1 MKKYHNKAVSK
12 ILCAVLAFF
21 TLVTAAAYAAEY
33 SVSIKNNY
41 VSYVEQNGKRIAK
54 QIKIDGNLSHN
65 TVEKVFGYMYDSNK
79 KLVDIVDA
87 ESDENGDFTLT
98 FTPGENVSD
107 GMAEIKVNS
116 LNCVNEATCSVTISN
131 LGAEAVV
138 ESFSING
145 KGAEISGGEIKIVMD
160 NWTDLRS
167 LSPKFILSQ
176 GAELYLNGE
185 KQISGKSK
193 VDFTKNVSYKIVS
206 EDLKTER
213 TYVVKLQ
220 NPQQGQGSSGGGG
233 GKGGSG
239 GSNVSVPIK
248 QDKNKDEQTNTSDT
262 NNELF
267 TDLDGFEWAKDYINS
282 LSSKKVINGFGD
294 GTFKPG
300 NKVTR
305 EEFVKMLVVALD
317 LKGDIK
323 LGFNDVDSTHWA
335 YGYIKTAVASGIVN
349 GISDTEFGI
358 TSEITR
364 QDMAVMAYRAAKKVG
379 KLNNIEPDK
388 NNFSDESDIADY
400 AKDAI
405 AYMKSAGIINGV
417 GENMFNPLGTA
428 TRAET
433 AVVISKII
441 DGGAQR

>member
-41 VSYVEQNGKRIAK
+41 VSYVEQNGERIAK

-116 LNCVNEATCSVTISN
+116 LNCVNEASVSVDISN
-131 LGAEAVV
+131 MGTEAAI

-145 KGAEISGGEIKIVMD
+145 KKADISAGKVSLTMD
-160 NWTDLRS
+160 SWTDLRA
-167 LSPKFILSQ
+167 LTPKFTLSQ

-185 KQISGKSK
+185 KQISGESK
-193 VDFTKNVSYKIVS
+193 VDFSKSVSYKVVS
-206 EDLKTER
+206 EDLKTEAE
-213 TYVVKLQ
+213 YSVGVK
-220 NPQQGQGSSGGGG
+220 NPKESQTSGGGKSSGGGG
-233 GKGGSG
+233 GGGA
-239 GSNVSVPIK
+239 SVFAPTK
-248 QDKNKDEQTNTSDT
+248 PVENKPDTKDDEKT
-262 NNELF
+262 F
-267 TDLDGFEWAKDYINS
+267 YDLDGFEWAKDYINS

-305 EEFVKMLVVALD
+305 EEFVKMLVVALN

-335 YGYIKTAVASGIVN
+335 YEYIKKAVSAGVVN

-358 TSEITR
+358 NTAISR

>member
-41 VSYVEQNGKRIAK
+41 VSYVEQNGERIAK

-107 GMAEIKVNS
+107 GMAEIKVSS
-116 LNCVNEATCSVTISN
+116 LNCVNEASVSVTISN
-131 LGAEAVV
+131 MGTEAAI

-145 KGAEISGGEIKIVMD
+145 KKADISAGKVSLTMD
-160 NWTDLRS
+160 SWTDLRA
-167 LSPKFILSQ
+167 LTPKFTLSQ

-185 KQISGKSK
+185 KQISGESK
-193 VDFTKNVSYKIVS
+193 VDFSKSVSYKVVS
-206 EDLKTER
+206 EDLKTEAE
-213 TYVVKLQ
+213 YSVGVK
-220 NPQQGQGSSGGGG
+220 NPKESQTSGGGKSSGGGG
-233 GKGGSG
+233 GGGG
-239 GSNVSVPIK
+239 GASVFAPTK
-248 QDKNKDEQTNTSDT
+248 PVENKPDTKDDEKT
-262 NNELF
+262 F
-267 TDLDGFEWAKDYINS
+267 YDLDGFEWAKDYIYS

-305 EEFVKMLVVALD
+305 EEFVKMLVVALN

-335 YGYIKTAVASGIVN
+335 YEYIKKAVSAGVVN

-358 TSEITR
+358 NTAISR

>member
-41 VSYVEQNGKRIAK
+41 VSYVEQNGERIAK

-98 FTPGENVSD
+98 FTPGENISD
-107 GMAEIKVNS
+107 GMAEIKVSS
-116 LNCVNEATCSVTISN
+116 LNCVNEASVSVTISN
-131 LGAEAVV
+131 MGTEAAI

-145 KGAEISGGEIKIVMD
+145 KKADISAGKISLTMD
-160 NWTDLRS
+160 SWTDLRA
-167 LSPKFILSQ
+167 LTPKFTLSQ

-185 KQISGKSK
+185 KQISGESK
-193 VDFTKNVSYKIVS
+193 VDFSKSVSYKVVS
-206 EDLKTER
+206 EDLKTEAE
-213 TYVVKLQ
+213 YSVGVK
-220 NPQQGQGSSGGGG
+220 NPKESQTSGGGKSSGGGG
-233 GKGGSG
+233 GGGG
-239 GSNVSVPIK
+239 ASVFAPTK
-248 QDKNKDEQTNTSDT
+248 PVENKPDTKDDEKT
-262 NNELF
+262 F
-267 TDLDGFEWAKDYINS
+267 YDLDGFEWAKDYINS

-305 EEFVKMLVVALD
+305 EEFVKMLVTAFDLEGDTD
-317 LKGDIK
+317 LKFK
-323 LGFNDVDSTHWA
+323 DVDSTHWA
-335 YGYIKTAVASGIVN
+335 YEYIKKAVSAGVVN

-358 TSEITR
+358 NTAISR

>member
-41 VSYVEQNGKRIAK
+41 VSYVEQNGERIAK

-107 GMAEIKVNS
+107 GMAEIKVSS

-167 LSPKFILSQ
+167 LSPKFTLSQ

-185 KQISGKSK
+185 KQISGESK

-206 EDLKTER
+206 EDLKTEAE
-213 TYVVKLQ
+213 YSVGVK
-220 NPQQGQGSSGGGG
+220 NPKESQTSGGGKSSGGGG
-233 GKGGSG
+233 GGGG
-239 GSNVSVPIK
+239 GASVFAPTK
-248 QDKNKDEQTNTSDT
+248 PVENKPDTKDDEKT
-262 NNELF
+262 F
-267 TDLDGFEWAKDYINS
+267 YDLDGFEWAKDYINS

-305 EEFVKMLVVALD
+305 EEFVKMLVVALN

-335 YGYIKTAVASGIVN
+335 YEYIKKAVSAGVVN

-358 TSEITR
+358 NTAISR

>member
-12 ILCAVLAFF
+12 ILCTVLAFF

-41 VSYVEQNGKRIAK
+41 VSYVEQNGERIAK

-116 LNCVNEATCSVTISN
+116 LNCVNEASVSVDISN
-131 LGAEAVV
+131 MGTEAAI

-145 KGAEISGGEIKIVMD
+145 KKADISAGKVSLTMD
-160 NWTDLRS
+160 SWTDLRA
-167 LSPKFILSQ
+167 LTPKFTLSQ

-185 KQISGKSK
+185 KQISGESK
-193 VDFTKNVSYKIVS
+193 VDFSKSVSYKVVS
-206 EDLKTER
+206 EDLKTEAE
-213 TYVVKLQ
+213 YSVGVK
-220 NPQQGQGSSGGGG
+220 NPKESQTSGGGKSSGGGG
-233 GKGGSG
+233 GGGG
-239 GSNVSVPIK
+239 GASVFAPTK
-248 QDKNKDEQTNTSDT
+248 PVENKPDTKDDEKT
-262 NNELF
+262 F
-267 TDLDGFEWAKDYINS
+267 YDLDGFEWAKDYINS

-305 EEFVKMLVVALD
+305 EEFVKMLVVALN

-335 YGYIKTAVASGIVN
+335 YEYIKKAVSAGVVN

-358 TSEITR
+358 NTAISR

>member
-41 VSYVEQNGKRIAK
+41 VSYVEQNGERIAK

-107 GMAEIKVNS
+107 GMAEIKVSS
-116 LNCVNEATCSVTISN
+116 LNCVNEASVSVTISN
-131 LGAEAVV
+131 MGTEAAI

-145 KGAEISGGEIKIVMD
+145 KKADISAGKVSLTMD
-160 NWTDLRS
+160 SWTDLRA
-167 LSPKFILSQ
+167 LTPKFTLSQ

-185 KQISGKSK
+185 KQISGESK
-193 VDFTKNVSYKIVS
+193 VDFSKSVSYKVVS
-206 EDLKTER
+206 EDLKTEAE
-213 TYVVKLQ
+213 YSVGVK
-220 NPQQGQGSSGGGG
+220 NPKESQTSGGGKSSGGGG
-233 GKGGSG
+233 GGGG
-239 GSNVSVPIK
+239 GASVFAPTK
-248 QDKNKDEQTNTSDT
+248 PVENKPDTKDDEKT
-262 NNELF
+262 F
-267 TDLDGFEWAKDYINS
+267 YDLDGFEWAKDYINS

-305 EEFVKMLVVALD
+305 EEFVKMLVVALN

-335 YGYIKTAVASGIVN
+335 YEYIKKAVSAGVVN

-358 TSEITR
+358 NTAISR

>member
-41 VSYVEQNGKRIAK
+41 VSYVEQNGERIAK

-116 LNCVNEATCSVTISN
+116 LNCVNEASVSVDISN
-131 LGAEAVV
+131 MGTEAAI

-145 KGAEISGGEIKIVMD
+145 KKADISAGKISLTMD
-160 NWTDLRS
+160 SWTDLRA
-167 LSPKFILSQ
+167 LTPKFTLSQ

-185 KQISGKSK
+185 KQISGESK
-193 VDFTKNVSYKIVS
+193 VDFSKSVSYKVVS
-206 EDLKTER
+206 EDLKTEAE
-213 TYVVKLQ
+213 YSVGVK
-220 NPQQGQGSSGGGG
+220 NPKESQTSGGGKSSGGGG
-233 GKGGSG
+233 GGGG
-239 GSNVSVPIK
+239 GASVFAPTK
-248 QDKNKDEQTNTSDT
+248 PVENKPDTKDDEKT
-262 NNELF
+262 F
-267 TDLDGFEWAKDYINS
+267 YDLDGFEWAKAYIQTLNS
-282 LSSKKVINGFGD
+282 KGIINGFGD
-294 GTFKPG
+294 GTFRPG
-300 NKVTR
+300 DKVTR
-305 EEFVKMLVVALD
+305 EEFVKMLVTAFDLEGDTD
-317 LKGDIK
+317 LKFK
-323 LGFNDVDSTHWA
+323 DVDSTHWA
-335 YGYIKTAVASGIVN
+335 YEYIKKAVSAGVVN

-358 TSEITR
+358 NTAISR

>member
-41 VSYVEQNGKRIAK
+41 VSYVEQNGERIAK

-107 GMAEIKVNS
+107 GMAEIKVSS
-116 LNCVNEATCSVTISN
+116 LNCVNEASVSVTISN
-131 LGAEAVV
+131 MGTEAAI

-145 KGAEISGGEIKIVMD
+145 KKADISAGKVSLTMD
-160 NWTDLRS
+160 SWTDLRA
-167 LSPKFILSQ
+167 LTPKFTLSQ

-185 KQISGKSK
+185 KQISGESK
-193 VDFTKNVSYKIVS
+193 VDFSKSVSYKVVS
-206 EDLKTER
+206 EDLKTEAE
-213 TYVVKLQ
+213 YSVGVK
-220 NPQQGQGSSGGGG
+220 NPKESQTSGGGG
-233 GKGGSG
+233 GGGG
-239 GSNVSVPIK
+239 ASVFAPTK
-248 QDKNKDEQTNTSDT
+248 PVENKPDTKDDEKT
-262 NNELF
+262 F
-267 TDLDGFEWAKDYINS
+267 YDLDGFEWAKDYINS

-305 EEFVKMLVVALD
+305 EEFVKMLVVALN

-335 YGYIKTAVASGIVN
+335 YEYIKKAVSAGVVN

-358 TSEITR
+358 NTAISR

>member
-41 VSYVEQNGKRIAK
+41 VSYVEQNGERIAK

-107 GMAEIKVNS
+107 GMAEIKVSS
-116 LNCVNEATCSVTISN
+116 LNCVNEASISVDISN
-131 LGAEAVV
+131 MGTEAAI

-145 KGAEISGGEIKIVMD
+145 KKADISAGKVSLTMD
-160 NWTDLRS
+160 SWTDLRA
-167 LSPKFILSQ
+167 LTPKFTLSQ

-185 KQISGKSK
+185 EQISGESK
-193 VDFTKNVSYKIVS
+193 VDFSKSVSYKVVS
-206 EDLKTER
+206 EDLKTEAE
-213 TYVVKLQ
+213 YSVGVK
-220 NPQQGQGSSGGGG
+220 NPKESQTSGGGKSSGGGG
-233 GKGGSG
+233 GA
-239 GSNVSVPIK
+239 SVFAPTK
-248 QDKNKDEQTNTSDT
+248 PVENKPDTKDDEKT
-262 NNELF
+262 F
-267 TDLDGFEWAKDYINS
+267 YDLDGFEWAKDYINS

-305 EEFVKMLVVALD
+305 EEFVKMLVVALN

-441 DGGAQR
+441 DGGVQR

>member
-41 VSYVEQNGKRIAK
+41 VSYVEQNGERIAK

-98 FTPGENVSD
+98 FTPGENISD
-107 GMAEIKVNS
+107 GMAEIKVSS
-116 LNCVNEATCSVTISN
+116 LNCVNEASVSVTISN
-131 LGAEAVV
+131 MGTEAAI

-145 KGAEISGGEIKIVMD
+145 KKADISAGKISLTMD
-160 NWTDLRS
+160 SWTDLRA
-167 LSPKFILSQ
+167 LTPKFTLSQ

-185 KQISGKSK
+185 KQISGESK
-193 VDFTKNVSYKIVS
+193 VDFSKSVSYKVVS
-206 EDLKTER
+206 EDLKTEAE
-213 TYVVKLQ
+213 YSVGVK
-220 NPQQGQGSSGGGG
+220 NPKESQTSGGGG
-233 GKGGSG
+233 GGGA
-239 GSNVSVPIK
+239 SVFAPTK
-248 QDKNKDEQTNTSDT
+248 PVENKPDTKDDEKT
-262 NNELF
+262 F
-267 TDLDGFEWAKDYINS
+267 YDLDGFEWAKDYINS

-305 EEFVKMLVVALD
+305 EEFVKMLVTAFDLEGDTD
-317 LKGDIK
+317 LKFK
-323 LGFNDVDSTHWA
+323 DVDSTHWA
-335 YGYIKTAVASGIVN
+335 YEYIKKAVSAGVVN

-358 TSEITR
+358 NTAISR

>member
-41 VSYVEQNGKRIAK
+41 VSYVEQNGERVAK

-116 LNCVNEATCSVTISN
+116 LNCVNEASVSVDISN
-131 LGAEAVV
+131 MGTEAAI

-145 KGAEISGGEIKIVMD
+145 KKADISAGKVSLTMD
-160 NWTDLRS
+160 SWTDLRA
-167 LSPKFILSQ
+167 LTPKFTLSQ

-185 KQISGKSK
+185 KQISGESK
-193 VDFTKNVSYKIVS
+193 VDFSKSVSYKVVS
-206 EDLKTER
+206 EDLKTEAE
-213 TYVVKLQ
+213 YSVGVK
-220 NPQQGQGSSGGGG
+220 NPKESQTSGGGKSSGGGG
-233 GKGGSG
+233 GGGG
-239 GSNVSVPIK
+239 ASVFAPTK
-248 QDKNKDEQTNTSDT
+248 PVENKPDTKDDEKT
-262 NNELF
+262 F
-267 TDLDGFEWAKDYINS
+267 YDLDGFEWAKDYINS

-305 EEFVKMLVVALD
+305 EEFVKMLVTAFDLEGDTD
-317 LKGDIK
+317 LKFK
-323 LGFNDVDSTHWA
+323 DVDSTHWA
-335 YGYIKTAVASGIVN
+335 YEYIKKAVSAGVVN

-358 TSEITR
+358 NTAISR

>member
-41 VSYVEQNGKRIAK
+41 VSYVEQNGERIAK

-116 LNCVNEATCSVTISN
+116 LNCVNEASVSVDISN
-131 LGAEAVV
+131 MGTEAAI

-145 KGAEISGGEIKIVMD
+145 KKADISAGNVSLTMD
-160 NWTDLRS
+160 SWTDLRA
-167 LSPKFILSQ
+167 LTPKFTLSQ

-185 KQISGKSK
+185 KQISGESK
-193 VDFTKNVSYKIVS
+193 VDFSKSVSYKVVS
-206 EDLKTER
+206 EDLKTEAE
-213 TYVVKLQ
+213 YSVGVK
-220 NPQQGQGSSGGGG
+220 NPKESQTSGGGKSSGGGG
-233 GKGGSG
+233 GGGA
-239 GSNVSVPIK
+239 SVFAPTK
-248 QDKNKDEQTNTSDT
+248 PVENKPDT
-262 NNELF
+262 KDNEKTF
-267 TDLDGFEWAKDYINS
+267 YDLDGFEWAKDYINS

-305 EEFVKMLVVALD
+305 EEFVKMLVVALN

-335 YGYIKTAVASGIVN
+335 YEYIKKAVSAGVVN

-358 TSEITR
+358 NTAISR

-379 KLNNIEPDK
+379 KLNNIEPHK

>member
-41 VSYVEQNGKRIAK
+41 VSYVEQNGERIAK

-116 LNCVNEATCSVTISN
+116 LNCVNEASVSVDISN
-131 LGAEAVV
+131 MGTEAAI

-145 KGAEISGGEIKIVMD
+145 KKADISAGKISLTMD
-160 NWTDLRS
+160 SWTDLRA
-167 LSPKFILSQ
+167 LTPKFTLSQ

-185 KQISGKSK
+185 KQISGESK
-193 VDFTKNVSYKIVS
+193 VDFSKSVSYKVVS
-206 EDLKTER
+206 EDLKTEAE
-213 TYVVKLQ
+213 YSVGVK
-220 NPQQGQGSSGGGG
+220 NPKESQTSGGGKSSGGGG
-233 GKGGSG
+233 GGGA
-239 GSNVSVPIK
+239 SVFAPTK
-248 QDKNKDEQTNTSDT
+248 PVENKPDTKDDEKT
-262 NNELF
+262 F
-267 TDLDGFEWAKDYINS
+267 YDLDGFEWAKDYINS

-305 EEFVKMLVVALD
+305 EEFVKMLVVALN
-317 LKGDIK
+317 LKGDTDLK
-323 LGFNDVDSTHWA
+323 FKDVDSTHWA
-335 YGYIKTAVASGIVN
+335 YEYIKKAVSAGVVN

-358 TSEITR
+358 NTAISR

>member
-41 VSYVEQNGKRIAK
+41 VSYVEQNGERIAK

-116 LNCVNEATCSVTISN
+116 LNCVNEASVSVDISN
-131 LGAEAVV
+131 MGTEAAI

-145 KGAEISGGEIKIVMD
+145 KKADISAGKVSLTMD
-160 NWTDLRS
+160 SWTDLRA
-167 LSPKFILSQ
+167 LTPKFTLSQ

-185 KQISGKSK
+185 KQISGESK
-193 VDFTKNVSYKIVS
+193 VDFSKSVSYKVVS
-206 EDLKTER
+206 EDLKTEAE
-213 TYVVKLQ
+213 YSVGVK
-220 NPQQGQGSSGGGG
+220 NPKESQTSGGGKSSGGGG
-233 GKGGSG
+233 GGA
-239 GSNVSVPIK
+239 SVFAPTK
-248 QDKNKDEQTNTSDT
+248 PVENKPDTKDDEKT
-262 NNELF
+262 F
-267 TDLDGFEWAKDYINS
+267 YDLDGFEWAKDYINS

-305 EEFVKMLVVALD
+305 EEFVKMLVVALN

-335 YGYIKTAVASGIVN
+335 YEYIKKAVSAGVVN

-358 TSEITR
+358 NTAISR

>member
-41 VSYVEQNGKRIAK
+41 VSYVEQNGERIAK

-107 GMAEIKVNS
+107 GMAEIKVSS
-116 LNCVNEATCSVTISN
+116 LNCVNEASVSVTISN
-131 LGAEAVV
+131 MGTEAAI

-145 KGAEISGGEIKIVMD
+145 KKADISAGKISLTMD
-160 NWTDLRS
+160 SWTDLRA
-167 LSPKFILSQ
+167 LTPKFTLSQ

-185 KQISGKSK
+185 KQISGESK
-193 VDFTKNVSYKIVS
+193 VDFSKSVSYKVVS
-206 EDLKTER
+206 EDLKTEAE
-213 TYVVKLQ
+213 YSVGVK
-220 NPQQGQGSSGGGG
+220 NPKESQTSGGGG
-233 GKGGSG
+233 GGGG
-239 GSNVSVPIK
+239 ASVFAPTK
-248 QDKNKDEQTNTSDT
+248 PVENKPDTKDDEKT
-262 NNELF
+262 F
-267 TDLDGFEWAKDYINS
+267 YDLDGFEWAKDYINS

-305 EEFVKMLVVALD
+305 EEFVKMLVVALN

-335 YGYIKTAVASGIVN
+335 YEYIKKAVSAGVVN

-358 TSEITR
+358 NTAISR

>member
-41 VSYVEQNGKRIAK
+41 VSYVEQNGERIAK

-116 LNCVNEATCSVTISN
+116 LNCVNEASVSVTISN
-131 LGAEAVV
+131 MGTEAAI

-145 KGAEISGGEIKIVMD
+145 KKADISAGKVSLTMD
-160 NWTDLRS
+160 SWTDLRA
-167 LSPKFILSQ
+167 LTPKFTLSQ

-185 KQISGKSK
+185 KQISGESK
-193 VDFTKNVSYKIVS
+193 VDFSKSVSYKVVS
-206 EDLKTER
+206 EDLKTEAE
-213 TYVVKLQ
+213 YSVGVK
-220 NPQQGQGSSGGGG
+220 NPKESQTSGGGKSSGGGG
-233 GKGGSG
+233 GGA
-239 GSNVSVPIK
+239 SVFAPTK
-248 QDKNKDEQTNTSDT
+248 PVENKPDTKDDEKT
-262 NNELF
+262 F
-267 TDLDGFEWAKDYINS
+267 YDLDGFEWAKAYIQTLNS
-282 LSSKKVINGFGD
+282 KGIINGFGD
-294 GTFKPG
+294 GTFRPG
-300 NKVTR
+300 DKVTR
-305 EEFVKMLVVALD
+305 EEFVKMLVTAFDLEGDTD
-317 LKGDIK
+317 LKFK
-323 LGFNDVDSTHWA
+323 DVDSTHWA
-335 YGYIKTAVASGIVN
+335 YEYIKKAVSAGVVN

-358 TSEITR
+358 NTAISR

>member
-107 GMAEIKVNS
+107 GMAEIKVSS
-116 LNCVNEATCSVTISN
+116 LNCVNEASVSVDISN
-131 LGAEAVV
+131 MGTEAAI

-145 KGAEISGGEIKIVMD
+145 KKADISAGKISLTMD
-160 NWTDLRS
+160 SWTDLRA
-167 LSPKFILSQ
+167 LTPKFTLSQ

-185 KQISGKSK
+185 KQISGESK
-193 VDFTKNVSYKIVS
+193 VDFSKSVSYKVVS
-206 EDLKTER
+206 EDLKTEAE
-213 TYVVKLQ
+213 YSVGVK
-220 NPQQGQGSSGGGG
+220 NPKESQTSGGGKSSGGGG
-233 GKGGSG
+233 GGA
-239 GSNVSVPIK
+239 SVFAPTK
-248 QDKNKDEQTNTSDT
+248 PVENNPDTKDDEKT
-262 NNELF
+262 F
-267 TDLDGFEWAKDYINS
+267 YDLDGFEWAKDYINS

-305 EEFVKMLVVALD
+305 EEFVKMFVVALN

>member
-41 VSYVEQNGKRIAK
+41 VSYVEQNGERIAK

-116 LNCVNEATCSVTISN
+116 LNCVNEASVSVTISN
-131 LGAEAVV
+131 MGTEAAI

-145 KGAEISGGEIKIVMD
+145 KKADISAGKISLTMD
-160 NWTDLRS
+160 SWTDLRA
-167 LSPKFILSQ
+167 LTPKFTLSQ

-185 KQISGKSK
+185 KQISGESK
-193 VDFTKNVSYKIVS
+193 VDFSKSVSYKVVS
-206 EDLKTER
+206 EDLKTEAE
-213 TYVVKLQ
+213 YSVGVK
-220 NPQQGQGSSGGGG
+220 NPKESQTSGGGKSSGGGG
-233 GKGGSG
+233 GGGG
-239 GSNVSVPIK
+239 GASVFAPTK
-248 QDKNKDEQTNTSDT
+248 PVENKPDTKDDEKT
-262 NNELF
+262 F
-267 TDLDGFEWAKDYINS
+267 YDLDGFEWAKDYINS

-305 EEFVKMLVVALD
+305 EEFVKMLVTAFDLEGDTD
-317 LKGDIK
+317 LKFK
-323 LGFNDVDSTHWA
+323 DVDSTHWA
-335 YGYIKTAVASGIVN
+335 YEYIKKAVSAGVVN

-358 TSEITR
+358 NTAISR

>member
-107 GMAEIKVNS
+107 GMAEIKVSS

-145 KGAEISGGEIKIVMD
+145 KKADISAGKVSLTMD
-160 NWTDLRS
+160 SWTDLRA
-167 LSPKFILSQ
+167 LTPKFTLSQ

-185 KQISGKSK
+185 KQISGESK
-193 VDFTKNVSYKIVS
+193 VDFSKSVSYKVVS
-206 EDLKTER
+206 EDLKTEAE
-213 TYVVKLQ
+213 YSVGVK
-220 NPQQGQGSSGGGG
+220 NPKESQTSGGGKSSGGGG
-233 GKGGSG
+233 GGA
-239 GSNVSVPIK
+239 SVFAPTK
-248 QDKNKDEQTNTSDT
+248 PVENKPDTKDDEKT
-262 NNELF
+262 F
-267 TDLDGFEWAKDYINS
+267 YDLDGFEWAKAYIQTLNS
-282 LSSKKVINGFGD
+282 KGIINGFGD
-294 GTFKPG
+294 GTFRPG
-300 NKVTR
+300 DKVTR
-305 EEFVKMLVVALD
+305 EEFVKMLVTAFDLEGDTD
-317 LKGDIK
+317 LKFK
-323 LGFNDVDSTHWA
+323 DVDSTHWA
-335 YGYIKTAVASGIVN
+335 YEYIKKAVSAGVVN

-358 TSEITR
+358 NTAISR

>member
-41 VSYVEQNGKRIAK
+41 VSYVEQNGERIAK

-98 FTPGENVSD
+98 FTPGENISD
-107 GMAEIKVNS
+107 GMAEIKVSS
-116 LNCVNEATCSVTISN
+116 LNCVNEASVSVTISN
-131 LGAEAVV
+131 MGTEAAI

-145 KGAEISGGEIKIVMD
+145 KKADISAGKISLTMD
-160 NWTDLRS
+160 SWTDLRA
-167 LSPKFILSQ
+167 LTPKFTLSQ

-185 KQISGKSK
+185 KQISGESK
-193 VDFTKNVSYKIVS
+193 VDFSKSVSYKVVS
-206 EDLKTER
+206 EDLKTEAE
-213 TYVVKLQ
+213 YSVGVK
-220 NPQQGQGSSGGGG
+220 NPKESQTSGGGKSSGGGG
-233 GKGGSG
+233 GGA
-239 GSNVSVPIK
+239 SVFAPTK
-248 QDKNKDEQTNTSDT
+248 PVENKPDTKDDEKT
-262 NNELF
+262 F
-267 TDLDGFEWAKDYINS
+267 YDLDGFEWAKDYINS

-305 EEFVKMLVVALD
+305 EEFVKMLVVALN

-335 YGYIKTAVASGIVN
+335 YEYIKKAVSAGVVN

-358 TSEITR
+358 NTAISR

>member
-41 VSYVEQNGKRIAK
+41 VSYVEQNGERIAK

-116 LNCVNEATCSVTISN
+116 LNCVNEASVSVDISN
-131 LGAEAVV
+131 MGTEAAI

-145 KGAEISGGEIKIVMD
+145 KKADISAGKISLTMD
-160 NWTDLRS
+160 SWTDLRA
-167 LSPKFILSQ
+167 LTPKFTLSQ

-185 KQISGKSK
+185 KQISGESK
-193 VDFTKNVSYKIVS
+193 VDFSKSVSYKVVS
-206 EDLKTER
+206 EDLKTEAE
-213 TYVVKLQ
+213 YSVGVK
-220 NPQQGQGSSGGGG
+220 NPKESQTSGGGKSSGGGG
-233 GKGGSG
+233 GGGA
-239 GSNVSVPIK
+239 SVFAPTK
-248 QDKNKDEQTNTSDT
+248 PVENKPDTKDDEKT
-262 NNELF
+262 F
-267 TDLDGFEWAKDYINS
+267 YDLDGFEWAKDYINS

-305 EEFVKMLVVALD
+305 EEFVKMLVVALN

-335 YGYIKTAVASGIVN
+335 YEYIKKAVSAGVVN

-358 TSEITR
+358 NTAISR

>member
-41 VSYVEQNGKRIAK
+41 VSYVEQNGERIAK

-107 GMAEIKVNS
+107 GMAEIKVSS
-116 LNCVNEATCSVTISN
+116 LNCVNEASVSVTISN
-131 LGAEAVV
+131 MGTEAAI

-145 KGAEISGGEIKIVMD
+145 KKADISAGKISLTMD
-160 NWTDLRS
+160 SWTDLRA
-167 LSPKFILSQ
+167 LTPKFTLSQ

-185 KQISGKSK
+185 KQISGESK
-193 VDFTKNVSYKIVS
+193 VDFSKSVSYKVVS
-206 EDLKTER
+206 EDLKTEAE
-213 TYVVKLQ
+213 YSVGVK
-220 NPQQGQGSSGGGG
+220 NPKESQTSGGGKSSGGGG
-233 GKGGSG
+233 GGGA
-239 GSNVSVPIK
+239 SVFAPTK
-248 QDKNKDEQTNTSDT
+248 PVENKPDTKDDEKT
-262 NNELF
+262 F
-267 TDLDGFEWAKDYINS
+267 YDLDGFEWAKDYINS

-305 EEFVKMLVVALD
+305 EEFVKMLVVALN

-335 YGYIKTAVASGIVN
+335 YEYIKKAVSAGVVN

-358 TSEITR
+358 NTAISR

>member
-41 VSYVEQNGKRIAK
+41 VSYVEQNGERIAK

-107 GMAEIKVNS
+107 GMAEIKVSS
-116 LNCVNEATCSVTISN
+116 LNCVNEASVSVDISN
-131 LGAEAVV
+131 MGTEAAI

-145 KGAEISGGEIKIVMD
+145 KKADISAGEIKIVMD

-167 LSPKFILSQ
+167 LSPKFTLSQ

-185 KQISGKSK
+185 KQISGESK
-193 VDFTKNVSYKIVS
+193 VDFSKSVSYKVVS
-206 EDLKTER
+206 EDLKTEAE
-213 TYVVKLQ
+213 YSVGVK
-220 NPQQGQGSSGGGG
+220 NPKESQTSGGGKSSGGGG
-233 GKGGSG
+233 GGGA
-239 GSNVSVPIK
+239 SVFAPTK
-248 QDKNKDEQTNTSDT
+248 PVENKPDTKDDEKT
-262 NNELF
+262 F
-267 TDLDGFEWAKDYINS
+267 YDLDGFEWAKDYINS

-300 NKVTR
+300 DKVTR
-305 EEFVKMLVVALD
+305 EEFVKMLVVALN

-335 YGYIKTAVASGIVN
+335 YEYIKKAVSAGVVN

-358 TSEITR
+358 NTAISR

>member
-41 VSYVEQNGKRIAK
+41 VSYVEQNGERVAK

-116 LNCVNEATCSVTISN
+116 LNCVNEASVSVDISN
-131 LGAEAVV
+131 MGTEAAI

-145 KGAEISGGEIKIVMD
+145 KKADISAGKVSLTMD
-160 NWTDLRS
+160 SWTDLRA
-167 LSPKFILSQ
+167 LTPKFTLSQ

-185 KQISGKSK
+185 KQISGESK
-193 VDFTKNVSYKIVS
+193 VDFSKSVSYKVVS
-206 EDLKTER
+206 EDLKTEAE
-213 TYVVKLQ
+213 YSVGVK
-220 NPQQGQGSSGGGG
+220 NPKESQTSGGGKSSGGGG
-233 GKGGSG
+233 GGA
-239 GSNVSVPIK
+239 SVFAPTK
-248 QDKNKDEQTNTSDT
+248 PVENKPDTKDDEKT
-262 NNELF
+262 F
-267 TDLDGFEWAKDYINS
+267 YDLDGFEWAKDYINS

-305 EEFVKMLVVALD
+305 EEFVKMLVVALN

-335 YGYIKTAVASGIVN
+335 YEYIKKAVSAGVVN

-358 TSEITR
+358 NTAISR

>member
-41 VSYVEQNGKRIAK
+41 VSYVEQNGERIAK

-116 LNCVNEATCSVTISN
+116 LNCVNEASVSVDISN
-131 LGAEAVV
+131 MGTEAAI

-167 LSPKFILSQ
+167 LSPKFTLSQ

-185 KQISGKSK
+185 KQISGESK

-206 EDLKTER
+206 EDLKTEAE
-213 TYVVKLQ
+213 YSVGVK
-220 NPQQGQGSSGGGG
+220 NPKESQTSGGGKSSGGGG
-233 GKGGSG
+233 GGGA
-239 GSNVSVPIK
+239 SVFAPTK
-248 QDKNKDEQTNTSDT
+248 PVENKPDTKDDEKT
-262 NNELF
+262 F
-267 TDLDGFEWAKDYINS
+267 YDLDGFEWAKDYINS

-305 EEFVKMLVVALD
+305 EEFVKMLVVALN

-335 YGYIKTAVASGIVN
+335 YEYIKKAVSAGVVN

-358 TSEITR
+358 NTAISR

>member
-107 GMAEIKVNS
+107 GMAEIKVSS

-185 KQISGKSK
+185 KQISGESK
-193 VDFTKNVSYKIVS
+193 VDFTKNVSYKVVS
-206 EDLKTER
+206 EDLKTEAE
-213 TYVVKLQ
+213 YSVGVK
-220 NPQQGQGSSGGGG
+220 NPKESQTSGGGKSSGGGG
-233 GKGGSG
+233 GGGA
-239 GSNVSVPIK
+239 SVFAPTK
-248 QDKNKDEQTNTSDT
+248 PVENKPDTKDDEKT
-262 NNELF
+262 F
-267 TDLDGFEWAKDYINS
+267 YDLDGFEWAKDYINS

-305 EEFVKMLVVALD
+305 EEFVKMLVTAFDLEGDTD
-317 LKGDIK
+317 LKFK
-323 LGFNDVDSTHWA
+323 DVDSTHWA
-335 YGYIKTAVASGIVN
+335 YEYIKKAVSAGVVN

-358 TSEITR
+358 NTAISR

>member
-41 VSYVEQNGKRIAK
+41 VSYVEQNGERIAK

-98 FTPGENVSD
+98 FTPGENISD
-107 GMAEIKVNS
+107 GMAEIKVSS
-116 LNCVNEATCSVTISN
+116 LNCVNEASVSVTISN
-131 LGAEAVV
+131 MGTEAAI

-145 KGAEISGGEIKIVMD
+145 KKADISAGKISLTMD
-160 NWTDLRS
+160 SWTDLRA
-167 LSPKFILSQ
+167 LTPKFTLSQ

-185 KQISGKSK
+185 KQISGESK
-193 VDFTKNVSYKIVS
+193 VDFSKSVSYKVVS
-206 EDLKTER
+206 EDLKTEAE
-213 TYVVKLQ
+213 YSVGVK
-220 NPQQGQGSSGGGG
+220 NPKESQTSGGGKSSGGGG
-233 GKGGSG
+233 GGGG
-239 GSNVSVPIK
+239 GASVFAPTK
-248 QDKNKDEQTNTSDT
+248 PVENKPDTKDDEKT
-262 NNELF
+262 F
-267 TDLDGFEWAKDYINS
+267 YDLDGFEWAKAYINS

-305 EEFVKMLVVALD
+305 EEFVKMLVTAFDLEGDTD
-317 LKGDIK
+317 LKFK
-323 LGFNDVDSTHWA
+323 DVDSTHWA
-335 YGYIKTAVASGIVN
+335 YEYIKKAVSAGVVN

-358 TSEITR
+358 NTAISR

>member
-12 ILCAVLAFF
+12 ILCTVLAFF

-41 VSYVEQNGKRIAK
+41 VSYVEQNGERIAK

-107 GMAEIKVNS
+107 GMAEIKVSS
-116 LNCVNEATCSVTISN
+116 LNCVNEASVSVTISN
-131 LGAEAVV
+131 MGTEAAI

-145 KGAEISGGEIKIVMD
+145 KKADISAGKISLTMD
-160 NWTDLRS
+160 SWTDLRA
-167 LSPKFILSQ
+167 LTPKFTLSQ

-185 KQISGKSK
+185 KQISGESKGDFSKS
-193 VDFTKNVSYKIVS
+193 VSYKVVS
-206 EDLKTER
+206 EDLKTEAE
-213 TYVVKLQ
+213 YSVGVK
-220 NPQQGQGSSGGGG
+220 NPKESQTSGGGG
-233 GKGGSG
+233 GGGG
-239 GSNVSVPIK
+239 ASVFAPTK
-248 QDKNKDEQTNTSDT
+248 PVENKPDTKDDEKT
-262 NNELF
+262 F
-267 TDLDGFEWAKDYINS
+267 YDLDGFEWAKDYINS

-305 EEFVKMLVVALD
+305 EEFVKMLVVALN

-335 YGYIKTAVASGIVN
+335 YEYIKKAVSAGVVN

-358 TSEITR
+358 NTAISR

>member
-41 VSYVEQNGKRIAK
+41 VSYVEQNGERIAK

-107 GMAEIKVNS
+107 GMAEIKVSS
-116 LNCVNEATCSVTISN
+116 LNCVNEASVSVTISN
-131 LGAEAVV
+131 MGTEAAI

-145 KGAEISGGEIKIVMD
+145 KKADISAGKVSLTMD
-160 NWTDLRS
+160 SWTDLRA
-167 LSPKFILSQ
+167 LTPKFTLSQ

-185 KQISGKSK
+185 NQISGESK
-193 VDFTKNVSYKIVS
+193 VDFSKSVSYKVVS
-206 EDLKTER
+206 EDLKTEAE
-213 TYVVKLQ
+213 YSVGVK
-220 NPQQGQGSSGGGG
+220 NPKESQTSGGGKSSGGGG
-233 GKGGSG
+233 GGGG
-239 GSNVSVPIK
+239 GASVFAPTK
-248 QDKNKDEQTNTSDT
+248 PVENKPDTKDDEKT
-262 NNELF
+262 F
-267 TDLDGFEWAKDYINS
+267 YDLDGFEWAKDYINS

-305 EEFVKMLVVALD
+305 EEFVKMLVVALN

-335 YGYIKTAVASGIVN
+335 YEYIKKAVSAGVVN

-358 TSEITR
+358 NTAISR

>member
-41 VSYVEQNGKRIAK
+41 VSYVEQNGERIAK

-107 GMAEIKVNS
+107 GMAEIKVSS
-116 LNCVNEATCSVTISN
+116 LNCVNEASVSVTISN
-131 LGAEAVV
+131 MGTEAAI

-145 KGAEISGGEIKIVMD
+145 KKADISAGKVSLTMD
-160 NWTDLRS
+160 SWTDLRA
-167 LSPKFILSQ
+167 LTPKFTLSQ

-185 KQISGKSK
+185 KQISGESK
-193 VDFTKNVSYKIVS
+193 VDFSKSVSYKVVS
-206 EDLKTER
+206 EDLKTEAE
-213 TYVVKLQ
+213 YSVGVK
-220 NPQQGQGSSGGGG
+220 NPKESQTSGGGKSSGGGG
-233 GKGGSG
+233 GGGA
-239 GSNVSVPIK
+239 SVFAPTK
-248 QDKNKDEQTNTSDT
+248 PVENKPDTKDDEKT
-262 NNELF
+262 F
-267 TDLDGFEWAKDYINS
+267 YDLDGFEWAKDYINS

-305 EEFVKMLVVALD
+305 EEFVKMLVVALN

-335 YGYIKTAVASGIVN
+335 YEYIKKAVSAGVVN

-358 TSEITR
+358 NTAISR

-417 GENMFNPLGTA
+417 GDNMFNPLGTA

>member
-41 VSYVEQNGKRIAK
+41 VSYVEQNGERIAK

-98 FTPGENVSD
+98 FTPGENISD
-107 GMAEIKVNS
+107 GMAEIKVSS
-116 LNCVNEATCSVTISN
+116 LNCVNEASVSVTISN
-131 LGAEAVV
+131 MGTEAAI

-145 KGAEISGGEIKIVMD
+145 KKADISAGKISLTMD
-160 NWTDLRS
+160 SWTDLRA
-167 LSPKFILSQ
+167 LTPKFTLSQ

-185 KQISGKSK
+185 KQISGESK
-193 VDFTKNVSYKIVS
+193 VDFSKSVSYKVVS
-206 EDLKTER
+206 EDLKTEAE
-213 TYVVKLQ
+213 YSVGVK
-220 NPQQGQGSSGGGG
+220 NPKESQTSGGGG
-233 GKGGSG
+233 GGGG
-239 GSNVSVPIK
+239 ASVFAPTK
-248 QDKNKDEQTNTSDT
+248 PVENKPDTKDDEKT
-262 NNELF
+262 F
-267 TDLDGFEWAKDYINS
+267 YDLDGFEWAKDYINS

-305 EEFVKMLVVALD
+305 EEFVKMLVVALN

-335 YGYIKTAVASGIVN
+335 YEYIKKAVSAGVVN

-358 TSEITR
+358 NTAISR

>member
-41 VSYVEQNGKRIAK
+41 VSYVEQNGERIAK

-116 LNCVNEATCSVTISN
+116 LNCVNEASVSVDISN
-131 LGAEAVV
+131 MGTEAAI

-145 KGAEISGGEIKIVMD
+145 KKADISAGKISLTMD
-160 NWTDLRS
+160 SWTDLRA
-167 LSPKFILSQ
+167 LTPKFTLSQ

-185 KQISGKSK
+185 KQISGESK
-193 VDFTKNVSYKIVS
+193 VDFSKSVSYKVVS
-206 EDLKTER
+206 EDLKTE
-213 TYVVKLQ
+213 TEYSVGVK
-220 NPQQGQGSSGGGG
+220 NPKESQTSGGGKSSGGGG
-233 GKGGSG
+233 GGGA
-239 GSNVSVPIK
+239 SVFAPTK
-248 QDKNKDEQTNTSDT
+248 PVENKPDTKDDEKT
-262 NNELF
+262 F
-267 TDLDGFEWAKDYINS
+267 YDLDGFEWAKDYINS

-305 EEFVKMLVVALD
+305 EEFVKMLVVALN

-335 YGYIKTAVASGIVN
+335 YEYIKKAVSAGVVN

-358 TSEITR
+358 NTAISR

>member
-12 ILCAVLAFF
+12 ILSAVLAFF

-41 VSYVEQNGKRIAK
+41 VSYVEQNGERIAK

-107 GMAEIKVNS
+107 GMAEIKVSS
-116 LNCVNEATCSVTISN
+116 LNCVNEASVSVDISN
-131 LGAEAVV
+131 MGTEAAIK
-138 ESFSING
+138 SFSING
-145 KGAEISGGEIKIVMD
+145 KKADISAGKVSLTMD
-160 NWTDLRS
+160 SWTDLRA
-167 LSPKFILSQ
+167 LTPKFTLSQ

-185 KQISGKSK
+185 KQISGESK
-193 VDFTKNVSYKIVS
+193 VDFSKSVSYKVVS

-213 TYVVKLQ
+213 TYAVKVQ
-220 NPQQGQGSSGGGG
+220 NPQKGQGSSGGGG

-248 QDKNKDEQTNTSDT
+248 QDKNKDEQTNTPDT

-267 TDLDGFEWAKDYINS
+267 TDLDGFEWAKAYIQTLNS
-282 LSSKKVINGFGD
+282 KGIINGFGD
-294 GTFKPG
+294 GTFRPG
-300 NKVTR
+300 DKVTR
-305 EEFVKMLVVALD
+305 EEFVKMLVTAFDLEGDTD
-317 LKGDIK
+317 LKFK
-323 LGFNDVDSTHWA
+323 DVDSTHWA
-335 YGYIKTAVASGIVN
+335 YEYIKKAVSAGVVN

-358 TSEITR
+358 NTAISR

>member
-41 VSYVEQNGKRIAK
+41 VSYVEQNGERIAK

-107 GMAEIKVNS
+107 GMAEIKVSS
-116 LNCVNEATCSVTISN
+116 LNCVNEASVSVTISN
-131 LGAEAVV
+131 MGTEAAI

-145 KGAEISGGEIKIVMD
+145 KKADISAGKVSLTMD
-160 NWTDLRS
+160 SWTDLRA
-167 LSPKFILSQ
+167 LTPKFTLSQ

-185 KQISGKSK
+185 KQISGESK
-193 VDFTKNVSYKIVS
+193 VDFSKSVSYKVVS
-206 EDLKTER
+206 EDLKTEAE
-213 TYVVKLQ
+213 YSVGVK
-220 NPQQGQGSSGGGG
+220 NPKESQTSGGGKSSGGGG
-233 GKGGSG
+233 GGGG
-239 GSNVSVPIK
+239 GASVFAPTK
-248 QDKNKDEQTNTSDT
+248 PVENKPDTKDDEKT
-262 NNELF
+262 F
-267 TDLDGFEWAKDYINS
+267 YDLDGFEWAKAYIQTLNS
-282 LSSKKVINGFGD
+282 KGIINGFGD
-294 GTFKPG
+294 GTFRPG
-300 NKVTR
+300 DKVTR
-305 EEFVKMLVVALD
+305 EEFVKMLVTAFDLEGDTD
-317 LKGDIK
+317 LKFK
-323 LGFNDVDSTHWA
+323 DVDSTHWA
-335 YGYIKTAVASGIVN
+335 YEYIKKAVSAGVVN

-358 TSEITR
+358 NTAISR

>member
-41 VSYVEQNGKRIAK
+41 VSYVEQNGERIAK

-116 LNCVNEATCSVTISN
+116 LNCVNEASVSVDISN
-131 LGAEAVV
+131 MGTEAAI

-145 KGAEISGGEIKIVMD
+145 KKADISAGKISLTMD
-160 NWTDLRS
+160 SWTDLRA
-167 LSPKFILSQ
+167 LTPKFTLSQ

-185 KQISGKSK
+185 KQISGESK
-193 VDFTKNVSYKIVS
+193 VDFSKSVSYKVVS
-206 EDLKTER
+206 EDLKTEAE
-213 TYVVKLQ
+213 YSVGVK
-220 NPQQGQGSSGGGG
+220 NPKESQTSGGGKSSGGGG
-233 GKGGSG
+233 GGGA
-239 GSNVSVPIK
+239 SVFAPTK
-248 QDKNKDEQTNTSDT
+248 PVENKPDTKDDEKT
-262 NNELF
+262 F
-267 TDLDGFEWAKDYINS
+267 YDLDGFEWAKDYINS

-305 EEFVKMLVVALD
+305 EEFVKMLVTAFDLEGDTD
-317 LKGDIK
+317 LKFK
-323 LGFNDVDSTHWA
+323 DVDSTHWA
-335 YGYIKTAVASGIVN
+335 YEYIKKAVSAGVVN

-358 TSEITR
+358 NTAISR